1 MMSDEASFWF
11 SGSTASSSSATT
23 PPAISLVNDEM
34 LNLASE
40 IHSDVSNLIRSYS
53 ADRDRLKA
61 AMEQLEYQV
70 GLRNLVFLLSKC
82 FVLCETNIYEIP
94 RPTL

>member
-1 MMSDEASFWF
+1 MTRHHSRF

-70 GLRNLVFLLSKC
+70 GALAKFSLDLS
-82 FVLCETNIYEIP
+82 
-94 RPTL
+94 